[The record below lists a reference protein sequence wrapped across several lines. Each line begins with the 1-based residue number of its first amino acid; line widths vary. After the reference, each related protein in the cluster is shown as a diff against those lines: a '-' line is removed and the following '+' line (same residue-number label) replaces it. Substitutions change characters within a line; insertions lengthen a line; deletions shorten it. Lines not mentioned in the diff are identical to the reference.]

1 MVLHIDRLTKRFVLH
16 ERGKIVEAQ
25 LQASFDAWA
34 GKLAAVVGPSGVG
47 KSTLLKCV
55 YRTYRPTGG
64 FLLYRKANNEILD
77 LGALDDRRVL
87 ELRRT
92 EIALV
97 TQFLYCLPRK
107 PAIDVV
113 AQPLVQGARS
123 GRSGDGRSRPSW
135 AACSRSEARERAA
148 VVLRRVGLREELWD
162 LPPAT
167 FSGGERQRVNIARGV
182 VAAPRL
188 LLLDEPTASL
198 DPPSRER
205 VAELVVQAKRA
216 GTAVVA
222 ASHDEWFVRELS
234 DSIVRVGETTA
245 ETADAKE
252 R

>member
-1 MVLHIDRLTKRFVLH
+1 MVLHIHRLTKRFVLH
-16 ERGKIVEAQ
+16 ERGKIVEAE

-47 KSTLLKCV
+47 KSTLLKCA

-64 FLLYRKANNEILD
+64 VLLYRRADNEILD
-77 LGALDDRRVL
+77 LGSLDDRRVL

-92 EIALV
+92 EMALV
-97 TQFLYCLPRK
+97 TQFLHCLPRK

-113 AQPLVQGARS
+113 AQPLVQGA
-123 GRSGDGRSRPSW
+123 
-135 AACSRSEARERAA
+135 CSRSEARERAA
-148 VVLRRVGLREELWD
+148 LALRGVGLREELWD

-205 VAELVVQAKRA
+205 VAELVAQAKRA

-245 ETADAKE
+245 ETADVKE

>member
-1 MVLHIDRLTKRFVLH
+1 LNRRFDVNADMVLHIDRLTKRFVLH

-64 FLLYRKANNEILD
+64 VLLYRKADDEILD
-77 LGALDDRRVL
+77 LGSLDDRRVL

-92 EIALV
+92 EMALV
-97 TQFLYCLPRK
+97 TQFLHCLPRK

-113 AQPLVQGARS
+113 AQPLVQGA
-123 GRSGDGRSRPSW
+123 P
-135 AACSRSEARERAA
+135 SRSEARERAA

-245 ETADAKE
+245 ATPTAPDAKE